1 MDLYKSIKN
10 NQQFCLTE
18 DNNNIP
24 SNNINTDM
32 FTNYNNNINLNDII
46 NYNRMIANIQKN
58 NSLYINNDD
67 NNNLLSDLI
76 KNNSNNYINLMNYIN
91 NNSINRKIKYDLNEN
106 NELNNINK
114 INIYKVYNINNINE
128 INNINIFT
136 YFNNIIN
143 INKNQINTSNLNHNF
158 NYYNYLNQINNSNII
173 NTQINNNINNIN
185 NINNMNIS
193 QNSQNE
199 NNLNENYY
207 KTNDIYNNNFQNLTK
222 NINNKNIFK
231 LLNTDNNSMHNNDLN
246 KDIKDF
252 IKFLNNLANPL
263 VISLCKP
270 KSISEI
276 QKKLLNSNNICK
288 VLLIKLLSQKGL
300 SIIMK
305 NTYGNYFFQQL
316 IKGAEKNIIS
326 IIISYI
332 SNDFI
337 DISKDP
343 SGTFS
348 IQALLNEISSVK
360 EVKEILNYIEDH
372 ELEMAF
378 NKNATYVLQKIVL
391 LFPDIHRINL
401 NKIILNNF
409 KELCIDGNGICL
421 IKNFIKTNTLINNK
435 IRIMEEISKNFVI
448 LAQNPFGNYGI
459 QLLMEVW
466 EENELGIIKKKIMDN
481 IFKLSLQQFSSNV
494 VEKAIEIFD
503 DKTKEKL
510 IKKLCFEN
518 HIIILLKN
526 KFGKFVLDKAINHMK
541 MNLKNEFEIYLINN
555 IINNNVFNHKE
566 KNKIKR
572 LVMKLKNNNLQNDY
586 IFEFNKEICVKG
598 NDLGNIY
605 NNNYIKEYNHNLD
618 NDK

>member
-1 MDLYKSIKN
+1 MNNQNENEIKIKELSKSIKN
-10 NQQFCLTE
+10 NQQFYLTE

-32 FTNYNNNINLNDII
+32 YTNYNNNINLNDII

-76 KNNSNNYINLMNYIN
+76 KNNNNNCINLMNYIN

-252 IKFLNNLANPL
+252 IKFLNNLTNPL

-276 QKKLLNSNNICK
+276 QKKLSNSNNECK
-288 VLLIKLLSQKGL
+288 ILLIKLLNQKGL
-300 SIIMK
+300 PIIMK

-409 KELCIDGNGICL
+409 KELCIDSNGIYL

-466 EENELGIIKKKIMDN
+466 EENELGIIKK
-481 IFKLSLQQFSSNV
+481 
-494 VEKAIEIFD
+494 
-503 DKTKEKL
+503 
-510 IKKLCFEN
+510 
-518 HIIILLKN
+518 
-526 KFGKFVLDKAINHMK
+526 
-541 MNLKNEFEIYLINN
+541 
-555 IINNNVFNHKE
+555 
-566 KNKIKR
+566 
-572 LVMKLKNNNLQNDY
+572 
-586 IFEFNKEICVKG
+586 
-598 NDLGNIY
+598 
-605 NNNYIKEYNHNLD
+605 
-618 NDK
+618 